1 MIEYFDPHDPAV
13 PRWTDAPIGEKL
25 HGPFPQWDF
34 PDLTTGLPGIR
45 NEVFALTVVLVLAV
59 LSWQMLNAVATS
71 LYRQ

>member
-1 MIEYFDPHDPAV
+1 MAHSRSGIS
-13 PRWTDAPIGEKL
+13 RT
-25 HGPFPQWDF
+25 
-34 PDLTTGLPGIR
+34 LTTGLPGIR